1 MERISV
7 LIAGLVLSATP
18 LVAEQ
23 ITIETNDN
31 VMFIRCVD
39 QFGFAQ
45 CEMIFEFNDEYYDCI
60 AFDADGK
67 PLATGTGQGGSVTFP
82 ELDASLVADVKCR

>member
-1 MERISV
+1 MERV
-7 LIAGLVLSATP
+7 YLVIAGLVLSATP
-18 LVAEQ
+18 IAAEQ

-45 CEMIFEFNDEYYDCI
+45 CEMIFESNDELYDCI
-60 AFDADGK
+60 AFNADGK
-67 PLATGTGQGGSVTFP
+67 PLATGTGNGGSVMFSNWMRT
-82 ELDASLVADVKCR
+82 S

>member
-1 MERISV
+1 MERTIA
-7 LIAGLVLSATP
+7 LIAGMVLSAPP
-18 LVAEQ
+18 LAAEQ

-45 CEMIFEFNDEYYDCI
+45 CEMIFESNDEYYDCI
-60 AFDADGK
+60 AFDAGGK
-67 PLATGTGQGGSVTFP
+67 PLATGTGNGGSVMFS
-82 ELDASLVADVKCR
+82 ELDAALVADVKCR